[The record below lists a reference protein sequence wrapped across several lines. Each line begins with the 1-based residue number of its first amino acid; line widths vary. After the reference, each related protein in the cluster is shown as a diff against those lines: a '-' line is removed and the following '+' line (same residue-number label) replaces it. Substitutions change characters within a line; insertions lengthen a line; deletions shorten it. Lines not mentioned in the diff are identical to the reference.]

1 MHIATQI
8 PFQINSIKIHF
19 DMLEPNNFKKLK
31 QTAAQVDFSE
41 TAPHSGTPLVCVYSM
56 YFVGSHISHSG
67 ELRKYCKNNPV
78 ACHHAK

>member
-41 TAPHSGTPLVCVYSM
+41 TAPHSGNLWVCV
-56 YFVGSHISHSG
+56 
-67 ELRKYCKNNPV
+67 
-78 ACHHAK
+78 